1 MQLTGFSKLLIAVAI
16 AALIYFGVVKAK
28 EAGLLPSTEKTEQV
42 TSGKTESRTSDGDNK
57 GDGNNKGDGKSSDDN
72 SSKPAKNTKS
82 SGESASSFNFTPA
95 EPVNGTLKG
104 VVELGASG
112 FNAFMVRIDKDK
124 NWKLEKAEFGSSLVS
139 EGMASGKDVKETLKN
154 YIGTIANFGV
164 LPKNIHFVV
173 SSGAVKNDKIPDI
186 VKALKQMG
194 YVVNTV
200 DAAQEGKLALAATV
214 PSSYFDSAFSVDMG
228 SGNTKISWVGGADLS
243 SAKSVETHGAKY
255 FQKGVSADQV
265 FKDVQA
271 AAAQVPAN
279 KRDVCFIVG
288 GAPHDLVE
296 KARQGKERYT
306 VMKAPTAYS
315 PDGEKQKA
323 GVNIYKAIAEKTG
336 CTTFVFDWDANFT
349 IGFLL
354 GLK

>member
-1 MQLTGFSKLLIAVAI
+1 MQLTGFSKFLIAVAL
-16 AALIYFGVVKAK
+16 AALIYFGFMKAK
-28 EAGLLPSTEKTEQV
+28 EAGLLPSTSKTEVV
-42 TSGKTESRTSDGDNK
+42 TSDNTENGNADENGNK
-57 GDGNNKGDGKSSDDN
+57 GGDEKSNN
-72 SSKPAKNTKS
+72 PAKNTNNT
-82 SGESASSFNFTPA
+82 ETATSSFNFTPA

-173 SSGAVKNDKIPDI
+173 SSGAVKSDKIPEI

-214 PSSYFDSAFSVDMG
+214 PNSYFDSAFSVDMG
-228 SGNTKISWVGGADLS
+228 SGNTKISWVGGTDLA

-255 FQKGVSADQV
+255 FQKNISAEQA
-265 FKDVQA
+265 FKDVQT

-279 KRDVCFIVG
+279 KRDVCFIIG

-306 VMKAPTAYS
+306 VMKLPTSYS
-315 PDGEKQKA
+315 PEGEKQKA

>member
-1 MQLTGFSKLLIAVAI
+1 MQLTGFSRFLIVAAI
-16 AALIYFGVVKAK
+16 VGLIGF
-28 EAGLLPSTEKTEQV
+28 GLLQANKAGFFGKKSDTELTDKSSENSGNDGENPEKPS
-42 TSGKTESRTSDGDNK
+42 D
-57 GDGNNKGDGKSSDDN
+57 DGKKTAN
-72 SSKPAKNTKS
+72 NAV
-82 SGESASSFNFTPA
+82 SSFNYSPE
-95 EPVNGTLKG
+95 EPVNGVLKG

-124 NWKLEKAEFGSSLVS
+124 HWKLEKAEFGSSLVS

-173 SSGAVKNDKIPDI
+173 SSGAAKNDKIPEI

-200 DAAQEGKLALAATV
+200 DAAQEGKLALSCV
-214 PSSYFDSAFSVDMG
+214 LPSAYFNSAFVVDIG
-228 SGNTKISWVGGADLS
+228 SGNTKISWADGSDLA

-255 FQKGVSADQV
+255 FQKGTAAEQVS
-265 FKDVQA
+265 KDVQT
-271 AAAQVPAN
+271 AAAQVPATL
-279 KRDVCFIVG
+279 RDVCFIVG
-288 GAPHDLVE
+288 GAPFELA
-296 KARQGKERYT
+296 KQSRNGKERYT
-306 VMKAPTAYS
+306 VLKAPADYTA
-315 PDGEKQKA
+315 DGEKQKA
-323 GVNIYKAIAEKTG
+323 GLNIYKAIAEKTG

-354 GLK
+354 SLKQ